1 MSCVSCG
8 KRSAREWAFCPYCG
22 TKIEKKNNFFN
33 NIEKMFKG
41 LVGNFNKS
49 LNMQPTKNNKITIR
63 FVGPDGRV
71 VTNVQSPK
79 KINARPQ
86 ERVRQRVLKMPDKL
100 VEPESKI
107 NRLGNELEVTVE
119 LPGIKSLNEINLV
132 HLGESIEVRAVSKD
146 KGYFKIISVPENYH
160 ITNKSINNETLSVKM
175 GAR

>member
-1 MSCVSCG
+1 MGCIRCG
-8 KRSAREWAFCPYCG
+8 KRTTREWAFCPYCG
-22 TKIEKKNNFFN
+22 TQIERKSNIFS

-41 LVGNFNKS
+41 LIGNLDKG

-71 VTNVQSPK
+71 TTNVQNPK
-79 KINARPQ
+79 RKNENPQ
-86 ERVRQRVLKMPDKL
+86 ERVKQRVLKMPSKM

-107 NRLGNELEVTVE
+107 DHHGNELEVTIE

-160 ITNKSINNETLSVKM
+160 ITTKSINNEVLSVRM